1 MKFKIVIPT
10 YNTENWIQRCV
21 ISILNQT
28 FKDFECV
35 IINDSSTDS
44 TRQKIEELK
53 QYLDN
58 RFKIVHNSKNVK
70 ALQNIV
76 DGFNLLN
83 CKDDPESILM
93 VIDGD
98 DFLYSEWSLDI
109 VRQAYE
115 QTNCLLSYGNWIGW
129 PDGSSSN
136 CRPIHPD
143 IHKNRNYRG
152 LPFAF
157 SHLRT
162 WKSKLWYNIN
172 DKDLRDEKG
181 NYYESGWDV
190 SFMLPMIEM
199 AGERTLF
206 IPNVLYCYNRINPIS
221 DDKIKQSQ
229 QIQFDNEIR
238 KKQKYSIFEE
248 LKDYSNASGLL
259 NKNRFDIAAK
269 TMYTNSYIKN
279 LNVNFY
285 KDLYLEHL
293 KVWNNFYEQNPI
305 KNSKEEF
312 LKSFK
317 ETIDSI
323 RKNGFNENISKI
335 PVINNSAINGS
346 HRIAASIVLNKNVKT
361 IEAQPSEGQYIAD
374 YNYFKTK
381 NNFVHGGLKEEYL
394 DEMALE
400 YCRRKENMYTI
411 TIFPSHNIKDE
422 IIENIVTSKTNVVY
436 KKEITLEN
444 NGKINYV
451 HNLYYGE
458 NWIGN
463 RANNFLGIRE
473 KSSLSFAKGNR
484 IVVYL
489 VEENNIENLLLLKAH
504 VRKVCGVGKHSV
516 HINDTQEETWRVA
529 SSAFNKNSIHNMNV
543 RKNMKT
549 PNFDNFF
556 TIYQNLLNSRKD
568 KELFCIDSS
577 AVLSAYGI
585 RDCKDLDFL
594 HVNNIADLGKGIEC
608 HNEYS
613 LYYLEN
619 KNEIIYN
626 PNFHFYLFG
635 VKFASLETV
644 KKMKAFRN
652 EEKDKNDLKLIKG
665 AS

>member
-35 IINDSSTDS
+35 IINDASTDS

-53 QYLDN
+53 KYLDN

-98 DFLYSEWSLDI
+98 DFLYSDWSLDI

-143 IHKNRNYRG
+143 VHKNRNYRD

-221 DDKIKQSQ
+221 DDKIRQGQ

-238 KKQKYSIFEE
+238 
-248 LKDYSNASGLL
+248 
-259 NKNRFDIAAK
+259 
-269 TMYTNSYIKN
+269 
-279 LNVNFY
+279 
-285 KDLYLEHL
+285 
-293 KVWNNFYEQNPI
+293 
-305 KNSKEEF
+305 
-312 LKSFK
+312 
-317 ETIDSI
+317 
-323 RKNGFNENISKI
+323 
-335 PVINNSAINGS
+335 
-346 HRIAASIVLNKNVKT
+346 
-361 IEAQPSEGQYIAD
+361 
-374 YNYFKTK
+374 
-381 NNFVHGGLKEEYL
+381 
-394 DEMALE
+394 
-400 YCRRKENMYTI
+400 
-411 TIFPSHNIKDE
+411 
-422 IIENIVTSKTNVVY
+422 
-436 KKEITLEN
+436 
-444 NGKINYV
+444 GK
-451 HNLYYGE
+451 
-458 NWIGN
+458 
-463 RANNFLGIRE
+463 
-473 KSSLSFAKGNR
+473 
-484 IVVYL
+484 
-489 VEENNIENLLLLKAH
+489 
-504 VRKVCGVGKHSV
+504 
-516 HINDTQEETWRVA
+516 
-529 SSAFNKNSIHNMNV
+529 
-543 RKNMKT
+543 
-549 PNFDNFF
+549 
-556 TIYQNLLNSRKD
+556 
-568 KELFCIDSS
+568 
-577 AVLSAYGI
+577 SAYE
-585 RDCKDLDFL
+585 KF
-594 HVNNIADLGKGIEC
+594 
-608 HNEYS
+608 
-613 LYYLEN
+613 
-619 KNEIIYN
+619 KN
-626 PNFHFYLFG
+626 
-635 VKFASLETV
+635 
-644 KKMKAFRN
+644 
-652 EEKDKNDLKLIKG
+652 
-665 AS
+665 

>member
-221 DDKIKQSQ
+221 DDKIRQKQ

-238 KKQKYSIFEE
+238 
-248 LKDYSNASGLL
+248 
-259 NKNRFDIAAK
+259 
-269 TMYTNSYIKN
+269 
-279 LNVNFY
+279 
-285 KDLYLEHL
+285 
-293 KVWNNFYEQNPI
+293 
-305 KNSKEEF
+305 
-312 LKSFK
+312 
-317 ETIDSI
+317 
-323 RKNGFNENISKI
+323 RK
-335 PVINNSAINGS
+335 
-346 HRIAASIVLNKNVKT
+346 
-361 IEAQPSEGQYIAD
+361 
-374 YNYFKTK
+374 
-381 NNFVHGGLKEEYL
+381 
-394 DEMALE
+394 
-400 YCRRKENMYTI
+400 
-411 TIFPSHNIKDE
+411 
-422 IIENIVTSKTNVVY
+422 
-436 KKEITLEN
+436 
-444 NGKINYV
+444 
-451 HNLYYGE
+451 
-458 NWIGN
+458 
-463 RANNFLGIRE
+463 
-473 KSSLSFAKGNR
+473 
-484 IVVYL
+484 
-489 VEENNIENLLLLKAH
+489 
-504 VRKVCGVGKHSV
+504 
-516 HINDTQEETWRVA
+516 
-529 SSAFNKNSIHNMNV
+529 
-543 RKNMKT
+543 
-549 PNFDNFF
+549 
-556 TIYQNLLNSRKD
+556 
-568 KELFCIDSS
+568 
-577 AVLSAYGI
+577 SAYE
-585 RDCKDLDFL
+585 KF
-594 HVNNIADLGKGIEC
+594 
-608 HNEYS
+608 
-613 LYYLEN
+613 
-619 KNEIIYN
+619 KN
-626 PNFHFYLFG
+626 
-635 VKFASLETV
+635 
-644 KKMKAFRN
+644 
-652 EEKDKNDLKLIKG
+652 
-665 AS
+665 